1 MKSMKPTPNQK
12 AAKKVAKIEG
22 RTAKKIGKIA
32 AMSDTKMAKLA
43 DKASKAK
50 AQGNEYKASVLSSR
64 RTLEG
69 QGTAGRIKEKNQLAT
84 EKSQKLTK
92 KAAVKTANKMA
103 RVSARI
109 KKKMGGPMTPEK
121 LEKRRENRKTAA
133 KVAAFFSSAPAVA
146 GAAVSAMNRY
156 AKKRNK

>member
-32 AMSDTKMAKLA
+32 AKSDTKMAKLA
-43 DKASKAK
+43 DKTSKAK

-69 QGTAGRIKEKNQLAT
+69 QGTARRIKEENRLAT

-103 RVSARI
+103 RVSARS

-121 LEKRRENRKTAA
+121 LENRREKRKTIGKLFEMAA
-133 KVAAFFSSAPAVA
+133 LAAAGFGSMGAFS
-146 GAAVSAMNRY
+146 
-156 AKKRNK
+156 KKKKY